1 MFEDV
6 TLKLSKKREKE
17 LLAHYNTKIQD
28 AIEKSFE
35 DKEFY
40 KPMVRMSG
48 LSRWLDVST
57 TTIAKWQKEGMP
69 YMVIDGVTLY
79 DKHKVAQW
87 LNHFERNK
95 IISQENQMKVLP
107 GYLSIKHA
115 LGTIITYPK
124 KVVLDLIEDL
134 RETHVQEFS
143 NWSPLYFLEY
153 DELGNSV
160 YLTYIV
166 NEVGTAMH
174 PNRYYYVALTK
185 EQEKVLESLELSI

>member
-79 DKHKVAQW
+79 DK
-87 LNHFERNK
+87 RK
-95 IISQENQMKVLP
+95 ILKWIVL
-107 GYLSIKHA
+107 GIFFSVITAKHIFG
-115 LGTIITYPK
+115 LIITSILSLAFVVAFVWLRYK
-124 KVVLDLIEDL
+124 KRKKWL
-134 RETHVQEFS
+134 ET
-143 NWSPLYFLEY
+143 
-153 DELGNSV
+153 D
-160 YLTYIV
+160 I
-166 NEVGTAMH
+166 
-174 PNRYYYVALTK
+174 
-185 EQEKVLESLELSI
+185 KVIAAKRRVESE